1 MLPFRT
7 PAPQANDKKQT
18 DKPKDKKKET
28 VHLIDS
34 KRAMNGGIALARIK
48 IAYTKIAHNIKGLRG
63 HDFTL
68 DQLMAL
74 AELLP
79 TDEERR
85 LLLAYK
91 GDKDVL
97 GEADK
102 FMLQVQGIT
111 DASHRLRC
119 LTFQK
124 RFPVAQREICSL
136 VGVVDAACDD
146 VKKSDRLRSMF
157 GMILKLGNK
166 LNAGGDQVQAFT
178 LDSLLKLKDAKAF
191 DQKTTIMQ
199 YLVRLIQRH
208 DPTILDVKDDLKHV
222 LKASRTP
229 SSMITTELE
238 QLRSGL
244 KDAHEIVQRDA
255 NDPSNESESSEES
268 DSDSANE
275 SDTDSGSETGSAS
288 GSDGE
293 AAHSRGRAAQR
304 AVSRDL
310 GP

>member
-1 MLPFRT
+1 MMQ
-7 PAPQANDKKQT
+7 QAGDKKQV
-18 DKPKDKKKET
+18 DKTKEKKKET
-28 VHLIDS
+28 VHVIDS

-48 IAYTKIAHNIKGLRG
+48 VAYSKIAHNIKSLRG

-74 AELLP
+74 TELLP

-102 FMLQVQGIT
+102 FMLQVQGIA
-111 DASHRLRC
+111 DANHRLRC

-157 GMILKLGNK
+157 GVILKLGNK

-208 DPTILDVKDDLKHV
+208 DPTILDFKDDLQHV

-229 SSMITTELE
+229 SSMITTELD

-244 KDAHEIVQRDA
+244 ADAHEIIQKDA
-255 NDPSNESESSEES
+255 NDPSNHSESSGSES
-268 DSDSANE
+268 DSSSDS
-275 SDTDSGSETGSAS
+275 DSGSETGSAS
-288 GSDGE
+288 GSDDE

-304 AVSRDL
+304 VVSRAL
-310 GP
+310 EFRTI